1 MPDVKNGVKT
11 MAWIKLTQMH
21 EKERKAL
28 YINSEQIVR
37 IMESSGAAKGY
48 ATTIAL
54 TNGSQDV
61 CEAIDD
67 VMKMIDPP
75 AKG

>member
-1 MPDVKNGVKT
+1 MT
-11 MAWIKLTQMH
+11 WIKLTQMR

-28 YINSEQIVR
+28 YINTEQIVR
-37 IMESSGAAKGY
+37 VMESIGTAKEY

-61 CEAIDD
+61 CETIGE
-67 VMKMIDPP
+67 VMDKIDPKP
-75 AKG
+75 KE